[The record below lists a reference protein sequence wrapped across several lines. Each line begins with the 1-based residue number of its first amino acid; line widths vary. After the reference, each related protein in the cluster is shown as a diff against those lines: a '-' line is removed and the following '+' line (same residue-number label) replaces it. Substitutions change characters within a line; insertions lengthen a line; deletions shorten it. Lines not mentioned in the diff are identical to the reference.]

1 MSIDYSG
8 FAYPKPVIIKKKK
21 RPMRK
26 ISKKQAAKER
36 KRYSIMTDDM
46 QRCFICGQAKHDVH
60 EIFGG
65 KNRAKSIEHGLVIPI
80 CRIEHGNIKNFEK
93 WLHRIGQLKF
103 EETHTREEF
112 IEEFGESYI

>member
-8 FAYPKPVIIKKKK
+8 FAYPKPTIIKKKK
-21 RPMRK
+21 YHMRN
-26 ISKKQAAKER
+26 ISKKQASKEK

-46 QRCFICGQAKHDVH
+46 NRCFICGQAKQDLH

-65 KNRAKSIEHGLVIPI
+65 KNRTKSIECGLVIPI
-80 CRIEHGNIKNFEK
+80 CRTEHGNIKNFEK

-112 IEEFGESYI
+112 IKEFGKSYI